1 MLICGASEPFIW
13 ILDAYKG
20 TEHLKITN
28 FVNDNSLIE
37 CSFTPDSKYI
47 ISGSETGNVYIWNL
61 KGELVETK

>member
-20 TEHLKITN
+20 TELLKITN

-47 ISGSETGNVYIWNL
+47 ISGSETGNIYFWNL

>member
-1 MLICGASEPFIW
+1 MLICGTSEPFIW

-20 TEHLKITN
+20 TELLKITN

-47 ISGSETGNVYIWNL
+47 ISGSETGNIYFWNL